1 MNNTLLI
8 VVALVVAYVLYERE
22 LVAAPN
28 YSLGVGPSTGGPNGP
43 PPAGWTGMPTT
54 PQTTGGTP
62 GNSEQNVAHGLEGLV
77 GSVGGAAVCT
87 YYGAGVAA
95 PLCAKVGGVLAPTA
109 VKVGNVTTIATLKVG
124 AFTTNLGGTA
134 LTRVTGLASGGAS
147 AVANVADTTFDA
159 TDKLPTPLAVAAK
172 GALLPVK
179 ITADV
184 GAKAASVV
192 ATGGKDLASGAKAA
206 TSAVVSGAKKVLGF
220 L

>member
-8 VVALVVAYVLYERE
+8 VIALVVAYVLYERE

-28 YSLGVGPSTGGPNGP
+28 YALGVGPSTGGPNGP
-43 PPAGWTGMPTT
+43 PPAGWTGMPV
-54 PQTTGGTP
+54 PPPTTGGTP
-62 GNSEQNVAHGLEGLV
+62 GNSEQNVAHGLESLV

-95 PLCAKVGGVLAPTA
+95 PLCAKVGGALAPTA
-109 VKVGNVTTIATLKVG
+109 VKVGNATTIATLKVG
-124 AFTTNLGGTA
+124 AFTTNLGGAA
-134 LTRVTGLASGGAS
+134 LTRVTGLAGGGAS
-147 AVANVADTTFDA
+147 AVANAADTTFDA
-159 TDKLPTPLAVAAK
+159 TDKLPTPLGIAAK
-172 GALLPVK
+172 GALLPIK

-192 ATGGKDLASGAKAA
+192 STGAKDSASGAKKG
-206 TSAVVSGAKKVLGF
+206 TSAVVSGVKDVLGY